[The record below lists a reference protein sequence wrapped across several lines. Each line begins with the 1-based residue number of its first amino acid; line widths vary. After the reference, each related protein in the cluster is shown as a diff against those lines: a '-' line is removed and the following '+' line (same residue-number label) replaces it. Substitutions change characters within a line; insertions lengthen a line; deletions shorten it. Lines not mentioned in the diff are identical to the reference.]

1 LRGRAVRAGPE
12 DVEVTTPEEFF
23 AAARRRR
30 FVTAVAVAATVT
42 GAGVSLVPAG
52 AYDRPGFFTRV
63 SVTSSGGQGSFS
75 GLQIGDCV
83 VVRDTNPCV
92 GSISANGRYV
102 VFSSA
107 ADNLVPDDR
116 NHAPDVFLH
125 DRQTGKTELVDVA
138 LTGGTPIAVG
148 KPTSPRSAGSF
159 QPSVSADGR
168 YVAYA
173 SNSPAIVTGDTNV
186 DFDIFVR
193 DRKTGTTERITN
205 GLNGLQPLGDSTA
218 PVISADGRYVAYDSD
233 APNLVPGDTNLVSDV
248 FEYDRVS
255 KHTVRVSV
263 GLQGAQADD
272 SSEEPSI
279 NADGRYV
286 VFTSRAT
293 NLVTGDANSTTDV
306 FVHDLKTGRVEAA
319 SVRSGE
325 KAPPND
331 FRFTPSQSSAHAIS
345 ADGRYVIFYSENGSF
360 VPHDSDT
367 SGSVY
372 DAFVHDR
379 KTGRTERVSVASSG
393 AELNVGGKPVTYSE
407 AIYAAMSPD
416 GRYVAFYQEQA
427 PFPLADPNEYAVVH
441 DRVTGSTETIS
452 YIGQSSATPPP
463 CTTDGQGASAGD
475 PHMSFSNGGRY
486 FAFSSCSGSI
496 VKGDTNDEWDV
507 FVRDRGLALATDD
520 LASTAK
526 LTVTGAPA
534 FRTAHMVAATGAGT
548 ELTSASLTYR
558 PASRD
563 LLCRIDV
570 ASMPTFALVS
580 PATVYA
586 MGLTVGGVRYQ
597 VRAAKSGVDAS
608 YGLFRWSTY
617 GWQQVATLQG
627 GYGTIG
633 PSVLVDVPLS
643 AMGADRGGTLSDV
656 AATVGIGSWAAGVVR
671 ATDVLPIVAGD

>member
-1 LRGRAVRAGPE
+1 MTR
-12 DVEVTTPEEFF
+12 PEEFF
-23 AAARRRR
+23 AASRRRR
-30 FVTAVAVAATVT
+30 FVTAVAVAATVA

-75 GLQIGDCV
+75 GLQLGECTL
-83 VVRDTNPCV
+83 VRTTNPCD

-107 ADNLVPDDR
+107 ADNLVPNDR
-116 NHAPDVFLH
+116 NHAPDIFLR

-168 YVAYA
+168 YVAYT

-193 DRKTGTTERITN
+193 DRKTATTQRITN

-218 PVISADGRYVAYDSD
+218 PVISADGRYVVYDSD

-255 KHTVRVSV
+255 KRTVRVSV
-263 GLQGAQADD
+263 GLKGAQSDGV
-272 SSEEPSI
+272 SERPSI
-279 NADGRYV
+279 SADGRYV
-286 VFTSRAT
+286 AFTSDAT
-293 NLVTGDANSTTDV
+293 NLVAGDANSTTDV

-325 KAPPND
+325 VAPPND
-331 FRFTPSQSSAHAIS
+331 YRFSPSQSSAHAIS
-345 ADGRYVIFYSENGSF
+345 ADGRYVIFYSQNPTF

-367 SGSVY
+367 TGSVY

-379 KTGRTERVSVASSG
+379 KTGRTERISVASSG
-393 AELNVGGKPVTYSE
+393 AELNVDGKPVTYSE
-407 AIYAAMSPD
+407 AIYASISPD

-427 PFPLADPNEYAVVH
+427 PFPIADPKEYVVVH
-441 DRVTGSTETIS
+441 DLLRGSTETVS
-452 YIGQSSATPPP
+452 YVAESSATPPP

-475 PHMSFSNGGRY
+475 PYMSFSNGGRY
-486 FAFSSCSGSI
+486 FAFSSCAGSI
-496 VKGDTNDEWDV
+496 VKGDSNEQWDV
-507 FVRDRGLALATDD
+507 FVRDRGLPLATDD

-534 FRTAHMVAATGAGT
+534 FRTAHVVEATGAGT

-558 PASRD
+558 PASQD

-580 PATVYA
+580 PTTVYA

-608 YGLFRWSTY
+608 YGLFRLSKY
-617 GWQQVATLQG
+617 GWQQVAALQG
-627 GYGTIG
+627 GYGTVG
-633 PSVLVDVPLS
+633 PSVLVDVPLR
-643 AMGADRGGTLSDV
+643 ALGAESGGTLSDV

-671 ATDVLPIVAGD
+671 ATDVLPIVS